1 MSADDLS
8 ALFNRTLNLEPVRSV
23 GQVAVPNEEPKIIYI
38 STHYI
43 QPTRPSNLAPPPA
56 AVPPPVPQ
64 VDYTDVLEH
73 LKSHGIE
80 TSGLISPQLEL
91 FKNVDESQRGLL
103 MEYWRAAPPRKEQ
116 TQDMTTTTVEQER
129 ILANLRYDQMLEKEA
144 MAQLQGE
151 AAAAEIARQQ
161 QLESD
166 TVMSQDSASTPLT
179 PVQSA
184 DGSWVQTSPINY
196 MEPYMMDG
204 YEDMARR
211 EFEDSARNAM
221 MAEAQGV
228 VKDTTALPTPT
239 LDDIRS
245 HPTYNP
251 SHSDPVYNNTNNQ
264 AFIAVGNSGFM
275 TVADWRR
282 RREQEAEMERQRQ
295 QQQEE
300 EMANQYGRLYWATGQ
315 ISS

>member
-56 AVPPPVPQ
+56 AAPPPVPQ
-64 VDYTDVLEH
+64 VDYSEVLEH
-73 LKSHGIE
+73 LRYHGVE
-80 TSGLISPQLEL
+80 TSGLVSPQLEL
-91 FKNVDESQRGLL
+91 FKNVDDSQRAVL
-103 MEYWRAAPPRKEQ
+103 MEYWKAAPPRKEQ
-116 TQDMTTTTVEQER
+116 TQDMITTTVEQER
-129 ILANLRYDQMLEKEA
+129 TLANLRYDQMLEEEA
-144 MAQLQGE
+144 MAQLQ
-151 AAAAEIARQQ
+151 
-161 QLESD
+161 D
-166 TVMSQDSASTPLT
+166 MSQDSGSTPLT
-179 PVQSA
+179 PVQSSN
-184 DGSWVQTSPINY
+184 GSWIQTSPVNY

-211 EFEDSARNAM
+211 EFEESARNAL
-221 MAEAQGV
+221 MAEAQAGV
-228 VKDTTALPTPT
+228 KGTTAVPTQA
-239 LDDIRS
+239 LDDTRS

-251 SHSDPVYNNTNNQ
+251 RHSDPVYNNTNNQ
-264 AFIAVGNSGFM
+264 A
-275 TVADWRR
+275 
-282 RREQEAEMERQRQ
+282 Q